1 MPEVV
6 RGNWRESG
14 ENCQNPIK
22 SVFINIDI
30 NINIIDIVCIYIYRG
45 FSTYPGAVSHG
56 TSL

>member
-22 SVFINIDI
+22 SVFIDI
-30 NINIIDIVCIYIYRG
+30 NINIIGIGCIYIYRG